1 MKVTSHTLAPDV
13 QHFFVGYDN
22 GAAVLRRT
30 CKAFPGVRQLIR
42 EKNTLQYDNLLKI
55 YMVILLD
62 KLAVTDADLPWAMLM
77 QQGRPEIIGDYL
89 SQHADHTARLVT
101 RGEQFPQDC
110 LGIFISPEANF
121 ANTLIVAGEVR
132 ILRWCNMRT
141 VPTTSTHM
149 TTAAPG
155 TLFTYTGA

>member
-1 MKVTSHTLAPDV
+1 VKVTSHTLAPDV
-13 QHFFVGYDN
+13 QRFFVGYDN

-30 CKAFPGVRQLIR
+30 CRSFPGVRQLIR

-62 KLAVTDADLPWAMLM
+62 KLNVTDADLPWAMLM
-77 QQGRPEIIGDYL
+77 QQGRTEIIRDYL
-89 SQHADHTARLVT
+89 AQHADHSERAIE
-101 RGEQFPQDC
+101 RGEKFPQDC
-110 LGIFISPEANF
+110 LGLFVSPEANF
-121 ANTLIVAGEVR
+121 ANTLIVAGEIR

-149 TTAAPG
+149 VTAAPG
-155 TLFTYTGA
+155 TLFTYTGE

>member
-13 QHFFVGYDN
+13 QRFFVGYDN
-22 GAAVLRRT
+22 GTAVLRRT
-30 CKAFPGVRQLIR
+30 CRSFPGVRQLIR

-55 YMVILLD
+55 YMVIMLD
-62 KLAVTDADLPWAMLM
+62 KLNVTDADLPWAMLM
-77 QQGRPEIIGDYL
+77 RQGRPEIIRDYL
-89 SQHADHTARLVT
+89 AQHADHSERVIE

-110 LGIFISPEANF
+110 LGLFVSPEANF

-149 TTAAPG
+149 VTAAPG